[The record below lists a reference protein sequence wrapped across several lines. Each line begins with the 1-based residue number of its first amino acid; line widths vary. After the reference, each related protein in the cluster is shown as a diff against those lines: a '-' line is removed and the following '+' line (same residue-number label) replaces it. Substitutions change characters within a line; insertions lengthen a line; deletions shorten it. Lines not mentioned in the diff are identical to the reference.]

1 MEEVYDEAVVT
12 AAEAILRQI
21 LLHLAQRAENE
32 LFAMCCVEYAAVIPA
47 FSAEMQSYGAQDL
60 SQQGRTKVLPATR
73 KVTVRG

>member
-47 FSAEMQSYGAQDL
+47 FSAEDILSRQDKGPAGHPEGYGAGL
-60 SQQGRTKVLPATR
+60 MI
-73 KVTVRG
+73 

>member
-1 MEEVYDEAVVT
+1 MEEIYDKAVVT

-47 FSAEMQSYGAQDL
+47 FSAEDILCRQDKGPAGHPEGAPDL
-60 SQQGRTKVLPATR
+60 PGKPA
-73 KVTVRG
+73 

>member
-47 FSAEMQSYGAQDL
+47 FSSEDILCRQDKGPAVHPEGYGAGL
-60 SQQGRTKVLPATR
+60 MI
-73 KVTVRG
+73 

>member
-47 FSAEMQSYGAQDL
+47 FSAEDILCRQDKGPAGHPEGYGADDI
-60 SQQGRTKVLPATR
+60 TANPF
-73 KVTVRG
+73 

>member
-1 MEEVYDEAVVT
+1 MEEIYDKAVVT

-47 FSAEMQSYGAQDL
+47 FSAEDILCRQD
-60 SQQGRTKVLPATR
+60 KDPAGHPEGH
-73 KVTVRG
+73 VAGLVI

>member
-47 FSAEMQSYGAQDL
+47 FSAEDILCPQGKGAA
-60 SQQGRTKVLPATR
+60 GRGPFSA
-73 KVTVRG
+73 